1 MKLWLQ
7 CILDL
12 MTETFHRISNMLIL
26 FAVMKRNKS
35 EIIVTKF
42 LFIKSIKGF
51 NQEAGRDTK
60 LWLYFTVIMSDN
72 ISCKSEGT
80 WKLRSSLK

>member
-35 EIIVTKF
+35 EIIVTQF

-72 ISCKSEGT
+72 ISCKLEGT